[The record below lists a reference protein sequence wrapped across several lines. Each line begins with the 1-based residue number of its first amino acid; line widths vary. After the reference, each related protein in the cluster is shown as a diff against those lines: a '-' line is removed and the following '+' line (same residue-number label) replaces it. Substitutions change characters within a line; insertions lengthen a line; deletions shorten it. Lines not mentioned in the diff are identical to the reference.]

1 MGKKNKGRAPKIQI
15 DAIHKLIRV
24 EVVEKYNKSPDTV
37 RIYFD
42 KSECTLIAVD
52 TRYEKFQFNSVND
65 DIYFVIGGTKNKKD
79 KLNQTDLIRAINDEL
94 EYRFYI
100 VDDIYNEY

>member
-15 DAIHKLIRV
+15 DAIPKLTRL

-52 TRYEKFQFNSVND
+52 TRYEKFQINTGND
-65 DIYFVIGGTKNKKD
+65 NIYFVIGGTKNKKE
-79 KLNQTDLIRAINDEL
+79 KLNQADLIRAINDEL

-100 VDDIYNEY
+100 DDDIYNEY

>member
-1 MGKKNKGRAPKIQI
+1 MGKKNKCRAPKIQI
-15 DAIHKLIRV
+15 DAIPKLTRV
-24 EVVEKYNKSPDTV
+24 EAVEKYNKSPDTV

-42 KSECTLIAVD
+42 KSECTLITVD
-52 TRYEKFQFNSVND
+52 TRYEKFQINTGND
-65 DIYFVIGGTKNKKD
+65 DIYFVIGGNKNKKE
-79 KLNQTDLIRAINDEL
+79 KLNQMDLIRAINNEL